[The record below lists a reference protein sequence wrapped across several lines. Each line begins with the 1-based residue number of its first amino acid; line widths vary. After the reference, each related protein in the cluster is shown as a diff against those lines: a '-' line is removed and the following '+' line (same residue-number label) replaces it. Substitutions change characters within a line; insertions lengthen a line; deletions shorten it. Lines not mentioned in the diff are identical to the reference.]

1 MKFASD
7 IFKSYVA
14 SSPVF
19 ENVRSMWN
27 IFYCEDQS
35 LFFFGSDIFKEMELD
50 A

>member
-7 IFKSYVA
+7 VFKSYVA
-14 SSPVF
+14 SSPFF

-35 LFFFGSDIFKEMELD
+35 LFFLVVIFLKRWN
-50 A
+50 